1 MAEEKKKLSLEEA
14 FEKLETVIETL
25 ERPEPSLE
33 ESFQA
38 YKEGVSLGQLCN
50 IGGCGIPESVLHGGR
65 NRGGTSFGSYE

>member
-25 ERPEPSLE
+25 ERPETSLE

-38 YKEGVSLGQLCN
+38 YKEGVSLVQIVRVEKEVRVLSQEGEADEQL
-50 IGGCGIPESVLHGGR
+50 
-65 NRGGTSFGSYE
+65 

>member
-25 ERPEPSLE
+25 ERPETSLE

-38 YKEGVSLGQLCN
+38 YKEGVSLVQLCN
-50 IGGCGIPESVLHGGR
+50 EQIDRVEKQIRILAE
-65 NRGGTSFGSYE
+65 EEIEDE

>member
-25 ERPEPSLE
+25 ERPETSLE

-38 YKEGVSLGQLCN
+38 YKEGVSLVQLCN
-50 IGGCGIPESVLHGGR
+50 EQ
-65 NRGGTSFGSYE
+65 